1 MMYLIKQKYLKT
13 NRKLS
18 NLIIKIYNKK
28 IFLVNKIYDN
38 KEIND

>member
-1 MMYLIKQKYLKT
+1 MYLIKQKNLKT